1 VGGSGYSLFPPSYP
15 GFVWTAATGRYDFGL
30 EPGMPINTVSV
41 DATNDGQTLVGSF
54 SNVNGGTYPTH
65 AYRKVGSGPL
75 QDLESLPPWTSPPVP
90 LTGWFDLV
98 QVYCMGATDQSTGGP
113 AGVTQGADL
122 NYSGSSETSDLLR
135 FSDYFSR
142 SIPAANSNNDGQID
156 ATDIAAFAAAYNP

>member
-1 VGGSGYSLFPPSYP
+1 MDQP
-15 GFVWTAATGRYDFGL
+15 AGR
-30 EPGMPINTVSV
+30 
-41 DATNDGQTLVGSF
+41 
-54 SNVNGGTYPTH
+54 
-65 AYRKVGSGPL
+65 
-75 QDLESLPPWTSPPVP
+75 

-98 QVYCMGATDQSTGGP
+98 QVYCMGAPDQSTGGP